1 MLLKHPQLKISDTV
15 LSYVRMFSIRR
26 HLLPKNATTAVINR
40 DFFLL
45 VMFHSKSS
53 PPIEIEKEEVICL
66 IKLNE
71 KGEKAVLQ
79 LTVVLELARN
89 KEMDLRLNSSKP
101 TWMLCDKR

>member
-1 MLLKHPQLKISDTV
+1 MICPCASQTSPAETV

-66 IKLNE
+66 TKLNE
-71 KGEKAVLQ
+71 KEKAVLQ
-79 LTVVLELARN
+79 LTVVLELARS
-89 KEMDLRLNSSKP
+89 KEMDLWLNSSKP
-101 TWMLCDKR
+101 TWMLSDKR

>member
-15 LSYVRMFSIRR
+15 LSYARMFSISRY
-26 HLLPKNATTAVINR
+26 LFPKNATTAVINR

-101 TWMLCDKR
+101 TWMLSDKR